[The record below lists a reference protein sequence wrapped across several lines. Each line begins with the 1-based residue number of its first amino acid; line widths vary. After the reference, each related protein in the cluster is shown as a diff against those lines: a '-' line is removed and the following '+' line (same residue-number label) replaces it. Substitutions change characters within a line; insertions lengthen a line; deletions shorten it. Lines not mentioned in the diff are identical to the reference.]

1 LERDAVLGNDEEEL
15 LVADRVG
22 DSAVLDRV
30 IHRLHQIER
39 SSGIEKTFAIGRL
52 LLTQF
57 FGSDPAIWRDRRR
70 NKNNSIRRLAGRAD
84 CPLSKSALNDAVA
97 VYVAS
102 RELDCVQTTGHI
114 TASHISVVLSLPP
127 TEREDMLRSAENG
140 RWSVR
145 QLKTKVVASRRADG
159 ERRGRPAQS
168 DPDKALGIMAN
179 ALQRF
184 RQALATLRQD
194 SLTPAAHLT
203 YEELTSETL
212 ALAAELEARLGPK
225 KLSVMRLRAAS
236 PGWPAEGEVAEV
248 G

>member
-1 LERDAVLGNDEEEL
+1 MLGEDEEERL
-15 LVADRVG
+15 IAERISDPVM
-22 DSAVLDRV
+22 LDRV

-39 SSGIEKTFAIGRL
+39 SSGIEKTLAIGRL

-57 FGSDPAIWRDRRR
+57 FGSNPAIWRDRRR
-70 NKNNSIRRLAGRAD
+70 NKNNSIRRLADRED
-84 CPLSKSALNDAVA
+84 CPLSRSALNDAVA

-127 TEREDMLRSAENG
+127 VEREEMLRSAEHE

-145 QLKTKVVASRRADG
+145 QLKTKVVALRRADG

-168 DPDKALGIMAN
+168 DPEKALSIMAN

-184 RQALATLRQD
+184 RQALETLHHG
-194 SLTPAAHLT
+194 SLTPDAHRT
-203 YEELTSETL
+203 YEELTREAL
-212 ALAAELEARLGPK
+212 ALGAELEARLGSK
-225 KLSVMRLRAAS
+225 KLSVTRVRAAS
-236 PGWPAEGEVAEV
+236 PSWPAKDPDVAEA